1 MDIQELMD
9 KDKSDKTLDKTD
21 DILETEDYAT
31 FDMGSLDKVYGG
43 LDGEVN
49 SYLENDEYSDMSDS
63 TEVDD
68 NEDIDKFLAEEGVA
82 VDDPVRMYLK
92 DIGKIPLLDSER
104 ELYLAERIAQ
114 GDEAAKNELVEANLR
129 LVVSIAK

>member
-1 MDIQELMD
+1 MVNDKNMDALID
-9 KDKSDKTLDKTD
+9 KDKSAKSLEKAAD

-49 SYLENDEYSDMSDS
+49 NYLESDEDSDMSDGGD
-63 TEVDD
+63 VDE

-92 DIGKIPLLDSER
+92 DIGKIPLLDSDKGIHIR
-104 ELYLAERIAQ
+104 
-114 GDEAAKNELVEANLR
+114 
-129 LVVSIAK
+129 